1 MIFLEEVR
9 SFPVLGR
16 IATLLKEQFH
26 FFKKMHIFQGD
37 TAFIEKIPEQR
48 IQNDRLRCI
57 VCKNMYIQIYHI
69 LKHVLVS

>member
-1 MIFLEEVR
+1 MIFLEEVQ

-26 FFKKMHIFQGD
+26 FKKRVHILQGD

-57 VCKNMYIQIYHI
+57 VCKNMYIYKYI